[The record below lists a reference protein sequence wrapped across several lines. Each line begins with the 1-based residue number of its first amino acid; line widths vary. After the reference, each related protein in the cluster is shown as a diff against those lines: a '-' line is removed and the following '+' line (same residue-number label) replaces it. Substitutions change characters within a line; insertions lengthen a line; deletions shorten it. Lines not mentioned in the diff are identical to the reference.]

1 MKITIK
7 DTNLVD
13 KELDKKIRKELKDKV
28 QEFDENRRYTMGLQ
42 FPEEFIICESEI
54 DSYKIP
60 EESLPPCQRGK
71 RIKRQRENVCIIKLS
86 NSYCYKYS

>member
-28 QEFDENRRYTMGLQ
+28 QEFNENRRYTMDL
-42 FPEEFIICESEI
+42 
-54 DSYKIP
+54 
-60 EESLPPCQRGK
+60 
-71 RIKRQRENVCIIKLS
+71 
-86 NSYCYKYS
+86 